1 MCIRDR
7 AISAMF
13 ITTLAWFIL
22 LNFMAAK
29 GGSLVKKELTGKAD
43 KSVKYFM
50 ILLGLGSVSYT
61 HLLFL
66 SLLEH
71 LPLSHK

>member
-1 MCIRDR
+1 GRHFFLV

-50 ILLGLGSVSYT
+50 ILLGLGFTIYGI
-61 HLLFL
+61 F
-66 SLLEH
+66 
-71 LPLSHK
+71 KIFM

>member
-1 MCIRDR
+1 
-7 AISAMF
+7 MF
-13 ITTLAWFIL
+13 ITTLVWFIL

-50 ILLGLGSVSYT
+50 ILLGLGFTIYGI
-61 HLLFL
+61 F
-66 SLLEH
+66 
-71 LPLSHK
+71 KIFM